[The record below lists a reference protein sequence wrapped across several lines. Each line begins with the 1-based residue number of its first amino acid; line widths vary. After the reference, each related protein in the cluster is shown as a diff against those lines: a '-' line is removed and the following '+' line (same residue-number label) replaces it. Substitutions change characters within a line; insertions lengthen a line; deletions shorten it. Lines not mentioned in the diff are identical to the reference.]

1 MSSYSVKVYN
11 KSNKI
16 LTIDL
21 RGIQEFIKEEEDII
35 FLKKNLNLMI
45 GLWIGRI
52 PADNECRRAFLRNVR
67 NEKSR
72 SPTPGTPTCVISE
85 LG

>member
-11 KSNKI
+11 TSNKI

-52 PADNECRRAFLRNVR
+52 PADNECRRAFFAQCKKPFAQCR
-67 NEKSR
+67 KQ
-72 SPTPGTPTCVISE
+72 
-85 LG
+85 